1 MTLDEK
7 VHRVKRKGLFHR
19 RDRGKILST
28 RNNNWSNVNDYINV
42 SMPDKPYPIK
52 NTIPL
57 RSDGR
62 YSATRTGS
70 YIDNLYGLRFIPSK
84 ERYKD

>member
-7 VHRVKRKGLFHR
+7 IHRVRRKGLFHR

-62 YSATRTGS
+62 YAANKTGS
-70 YIDNLYGLRFIPSK
+70 YIDSLYAPTFRV
-84 ERYKD
+84 EREL